1 MRILITG
8 GAGFIGSHL
17 SEAYLRQGDE
27 VYLID
32 NLSTGSLENI
42 KRLQRLPEAQG
53 HLFVTVDTILNYKRM
68 SELVAVSDVVIHLA
82 AAVGV
87 RYILDHP
94 VESILVNVRGTDIVL
109 DLCNKFKKKVLITS
123 SSEVYGKHNE
133 APLREEDD
141 TVLGPSS
148 RFRWSYA
155 GSKLMDEF
163 LALGYYAEHKLPVV
177 IVRLFNTVGPFQTG
191 EYGMVIP
198 RLIKQA
204 LQNEPITV
212 YGDGTQTR
220 TFTHVNDVI
229 FSIMRLF
236 ETPAALGEVV
246 NIGGDEEISI
256 LHLAEKIRE
265 KVGSSSEIKLLPYE
279 QVFPKNFED
288 MPRRVPSVEK
298 LYKLIHFKPTKSL
311 DVILDDVIA
320 HQKGIRSVSD
330 VLL

>member
-17 SEAYLRQGDE
+17 SEAYLKRGDE

-32 NLSTGSLENI
+32 NLSTGSLDNV
-42 KRLQRLPEAQG
+42 KRLQALPEARDR
-53 HLFVTVDTILNYKRM
+53 LFVTIDTILNYKRM
-68 SELVAVSDVVIHLA
+68 SELIAISDVVVHLA

-94 VESILVNVRGTDIVL
+94 LESIVVNVRGTDIVL
-109 DLCNKFKKKVLITS
+109 DLCNQFKKKVLITS
-123 SSEVYGKHNE
+123 SSEVYGKHNI
-133 APLREEDD
+133 APLKEDND
-141 TVLGPSS
+141 IVFGSSS

-163 LALGYYAEHKLPVV
+163 FALGYYATYKLPVTV
-177 IVRLFNTVGPFQTG
+177 VRLFNTVGPYQTG

-204 LQNEPITV
+204 LQNEPMTV
-212 YGDGTQTR
+212 YGNGVQTR
-220 TFTHVNDVI
+220 TFTHVSDVV
-229 FSIMRLF
+229 FSIMRLL
-236 ETPAALGEVV
+236 ETPEAVGEVV
-246 NIGGDEEISI
+246 NIGGDEEVSI
-256 LHLAEKIRE
+256 LNLAERIKG
-265 KVGSSSEIKLLPYE
+265 KVGNSSEIKLIPYD

-288 MPRRVPSVEK
+288 MPRRVPSLEK
-298 LYKLIHFKPTKSL
+298 LCQLIQFKPTKKL
-311 DVILDDVIA
+311 DEILEDVIA
-320 HQKGIRSVSD
+320 YQKGARNISN